1 MGNVLKNSVKY
12 EKQTIGDLQ
21 LKLKSLKSNEKA
33 NEKEITKIEK
43 KINKHQQVLNYLL
56 SH

>member
-1 MGNVLKNSVKY
+1 MGSVLRNSAKY
-12 EKQTIGDLQ
+12 EKQTISDLQ
-21 LKLKSLKSNEKA
+21 LKLKSLKSDEKA

>member
-21 LKLKSLKSNEKA
+21 LKLKSLKSDEKA